1 LHITA
6 SGSVVFS
13 SMRIYRSSC
22 FKYFNFFL
30 SVWGGFPLLVRAVV
44 WSCSLWLASKRWHHM
59 ALPDVVV
66 VAGVVVALWVI
77 FFNAEID
84 FRFGLLLLASCS
96 FDRKQNVVGHTS
108 APLFVFVARG
118 RRKGGWVVWLFVFT
132 LKLVKYELQFRY
144 PIVTFDIF
152 WGALSKCSIGIWSKV
167 ICS

>member
-1 LHITA
+1 
-6 SGSVVFS
+6 
-13 SMRIYRSSC
+13 
-22 FKYFNFFL
+22 
-30 SVWGGFPLLVRAVV
+30 LVRAVV

-108 APLFVFVARG
+108 APLFVFVAKG
-118 RRKGGWVVWLFVFT
+118 RRKLNWVFWLFVFT

-152 WGALSKCSIGIWSKV
+152 WGLWTNVPLVYDQKWFVHSTSNLFIFALFCLDNIAPYAWCLFSLEKV
-167 ICS
+167 LQ